1 MLFKEMK
8 NMPPK
13 IQTTKEMI
21 LDAAFEI
28 VRKEGSEHLSI
39 RKISEYLGC
48 STQPVLYNF
57 RSISEIREETYKKAD
72 KFHSEYL
79 MTPDENFKINPL
91 LSLGMNYVKFGYE
104 ESNLFKFLFQTDKFN
119 GLSNDDLLSNPEASV
134 LIEITAKNTE
144 CSIENAKDMFF
155 TLFIAVHGYASLLA
169 NNSMKYD
176 EEKIKKILHNIR
188 GRDKND

>member
-1 MLFKEMK
+1 
-8 NMPPK
+8 MPPK

-28 VRKEGSEHLSI
+28 VRKDGYEHLSI
-39 RKISEYLGC
+39 RKIAEYLGC

-57 RSISEIREETYKKAD
+57 KSIAEIKEETYKKAD
-72 KFHSEYL
+72 RFHSEYI

-91 LSLGMNYVKFGYE
+91 LSIGMNYIRFGYE

-119 GLSNDDLLSNPEASV
+119 GLNPDDLLSNPEASV
-134 LIEITAKNTE
+134 LLDITVRNTS

-155 TLFIAVHGYASLLA
+155 MLFIAVHGYASLLA
-169 NNSMKYD
+169 NNSMEYD
-176 EEKIKKILHNIR
+176 EEKIRAILQNIR
-188 GRDKND
+188 RGEQND